1 MEQQI
6 FFDTWISLGRVFVVG
21 TLAYAALVLMLR
33 ISGKRTLSKMNAF
46 DLIVTIALGSTLAT
60 VLLNRSV
67 PLAEGVAALALLIA
81 LQFAITWVS
90 ARSDTWKQMVKAEP
104 TVLLTQG
111 NVVDDALLRERLTF
125 DEVQAAVRQA
135 GHPEVDE
142 TITVILETDGSLSVL
157 QSREAH
163 RLFPHRRVKSR
174 SASQRSPT
182 KRRSND
188 CLPQIH
194 GDDPDIDSRDVRSNV
209 SKHL

>member
-1 MEQQI
+1 MEQPI
-6 FFDTWISLGRVFVVG
+6 FFDTWISLGRVFLVG

-104 TVLLTQG
+104 AVLLSHG
-111 NVVDDALLRERLTF
+111 NVIDDALLRERVTF

-135 GHPEVDE
+135 GHPTIDE
-142 TITVILETDGSLSVL
+142 TMTVILETDGSLSVL

-163 RLFPHRRVKSR
+163 GSFPRQAHSEPIRLATIS
-174 SASQRSPT
+174 SQEE
-182 KRRSND
+182 KR
-188 CLPQIH
+188 
-194 GDDPDIDSRDVRSNV
+194 
-209 SKHL
+209 